1 MRPGNFSSVFS
12 YIESMEILM
21 LILLYYLSQN
31 PDFPESVRPLMGQLK
46 NSEEMLKFINDLSRF
61 SDLFSALRRPGEKGD
76 GGSGGS
82 AGAPGK
88 PEPPAERRQNPMGR
102 LLRKGKNAD
111 KKKIRPPPPAGLR
124 INLSKNV
131 SRNIL
136 RAVPEITRHFRENG
150 APKSFLPK

>member
-1 MRPGNFSSVFS
+1 MRAGNFSSVFS

-88 PEPPAERRQNPMGR
+88 TGAPGGTPPKDGPSAPEREKRGQKENTPSPTSGI
-102 LLRKGKNAD
+102 AD
-111 KKKIRPPPPAGLR
+111 KFIEECLEKYFKG
-124 INLSKNV
+124 SSGK
-131 SRNIL
+131 
-136 RAVPEITRHFRENG
+136 
-150 APKSFLPK
+150 